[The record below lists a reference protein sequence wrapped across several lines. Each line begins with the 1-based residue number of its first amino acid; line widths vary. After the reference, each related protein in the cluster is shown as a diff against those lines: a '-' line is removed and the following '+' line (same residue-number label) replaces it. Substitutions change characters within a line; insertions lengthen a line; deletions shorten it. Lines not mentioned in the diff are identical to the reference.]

1 MANSPTNSVR
11 AVDTP
16 IPPEIDEMGSEDFAE
31 VRRPR
36 THVRK
41 LLWLLCLAFG
51 LYHFITAGFGVPV
64 HRIHIAIHLAG
75 VVIMT
80 FCYYPLVRRWS
91 PRGVETRIPVYDIV
105 LMVLTVAALFYLPL
119 YWRGGTFGFGPW
131 VYQVAP
137 QTLRQGNPNGL
148 DLFFGTALILVV
160 IELSRRTLGLALP
173 VISFV
178 AIGYALLGPQI
189 PIAIL
194 QHPGV
199 DWRQFVNNIYFP
211 SEGIFGLPV
220 WVVSTIVIQFVIF
233 GVIAQATGLGEF
245 FIATA
250 QAIAGR
256 QVGGPAKVSVLSSA
270 LFGSISGSSIAN
282 TVSTGSLTIPNM
294 KRLGYPA
301 TFAAAVEAAAS
312 AGGQITPPLMG
323 AAAFI
328 MAEFLEVPYT
338 TIILA
343 AIVPALMHYIGV
355 FAQVHFTALRLG
367 LKPDTTGRLRDILR
381 VWREGW
387 RHVFPLAA
395 LLVILFS
402 GYTPYMAAFV
412 GISVA
417 ALFGFTSL
425 RQPLTLLLNL
435 AFAVF
440 VLSRTIDGAFSTSI
454 GAFLLVSAA
463 VAAWRREDALPIRLL
478 ADAFVTGAKYALIV
492 GVAAAVVGITIGVI
506 NTTGVGFRVG
516 FMVTTSAAQMA
527 EAITALVPLDL
538 YAVQKLISLI
548 LIAICCIIMGAGLP
562 TTALYI
568 LLASVAQP
576 ALAQLGVPAIATHM
590 FVFYYGIIAELTPPV
605 CTTAFAAAAIAQSPP
620 FRTGIEAFKLGIGK
634 ILVPMVFC
642 YAPSLLLVVDDFSWS
657 SLIIDGGS
665 CALGVIVMS
674 AALSRY
680 VLQPI
685 SPLTAIP
692 VFVGGLLLAVPNPRA
707 DACGLLLTAIL
718 LACLYSL
725 RKGKELRARH

>member
-1 MANSPTNSVR
+1 M
-11 AVDTP
+11 TP
-16 IPPEIDEMGSEDFAE
+16 DEHQAQARPAEAGGEDFAE
-31 VRRPR
+31 IRRPR
-36 THVRK
+36 RQARRA
-41 LLWLLCLAFG
+41 LWLLGLAFG
-51 LYHFITAGFGVPV
+51 LYHFVTAGFGVPV
-64 HRIHIAIHLAG
+64 HRVHIAIHLAG
-75 VVIMT
+75 VAVMAY
-80 FCYYPLVRRWS
+80 CYYPLSRRS
-91 PRGVETRIPVYDIV
+91 IRPGTEARIPAWDIA
-105 LMVLTVAALFYLPL
+105 LMAGTVAALFYLPL
-119 YWRGGTFGFGPW
+119 YWRSGSFGIGPW
-131 VYQVAP
+131 AVEVLP
-137 QTLRQGNPNGL
+137 QTLRQGNPNTL
-148 DLFFGTALILVV
+148 DLVFGTFLILSV
-160 IELSRRTLGLALP
+160 IELSRRTLGWALP
-173 VISFV
+173 LISFA
-178 AIGYALLGPQI
+178 AIGYALFGPQI
-189 PIAIL
+189 PVAIL

-245 FIATA
+245 FIANA

-256 QVGGPAKVSVLSSA
+256 QTGGPAKVSVLSSA
-270 LFGSISGSSIAN
+270 FFGSISGSSIAN

-343 AIVPALMHYIGV
+343 AVVPALMHYTGV

-367 LKPDTTGRLRDILR
+367 LKPDATGRLRDILGI
-381 VWREGW
+381 WRHGW

-402 GYTPYMAAFV
+402 GYTPYMAAFI

-417 ALFGFTSL
+417 ALFGFTSI
-425 RQPLTLLLNL
+425 RRPATLVLNL
-435 AFAVF
+435 AFVAF
-440 VLSRTIDGAFSTSI
+440 AASRTLDGAFSPAT
-454 GAFLLVSAA
+454 GAFLAIAGVTAA
-463 VAAWRREDALPIRLL
+463 LRRDEPQPLRQL
-478 ADAFVTGAKYALIV
+478 AEAFVTGAKYALIV

-516 FMVTTSAAQMA
+516 FLVTSGAAQIA
-527 EAITALVPLDL
+527 GGLSALVPLDVYSL
-538 YAVQKLISLI
+538 QKFISLL
-548 LIAICCIIMGAGLP
+548 LIAACCILMGAGLP

-568 LLASVAQP
+568 LLATVAQP
-576 ALAQLGVPAIATHM
+576 ALAQLGVPAIASHM

-620 FRTGIEAFKLGIGK
+620 FRTGIASFKLGIGK
-634 ILVPMVFC
+634 IVVPMVFC
-642 YAPSLLLVVDDFSWS
+642 YAPSLLLVAEGFTWR
-657 SLIIDGGS
+657 SLAIDGGT
-665 CALGVIVMS
+665 CAIGVVAMS

-680 VLQPI
+680 LLKPVGAL
-685 SPLTAIP
+685 AAAP
-692 VFVGGLLLAVPNPRA
+692 VFAGGLLLAVPDPRA
-707 DACGLLLTAIL
+707 DIAGALICLGMIALLN
-718 LACLYSL
+718 SS
-725 RKGKELRARH
+725 RKGREPSARH